1 MVLGGPIE
9 TMTETIQAPDLIT
22 SAQQKCWEHVEVATT
37 MTRTLEALRGLE
49 ATSLIP
55 ILSDNMPTLMIT
67 PDRANELIAVKAV
80 IRWITNALEQS
91 MIRHS
96 GEWERIPVNDEWTL
110 RLRCDNRI
118 IIDIMTRLPATKE
131 ATIEV

>member
-1 MVLGGPIE
+1 
-9 TMTETIQAPDLIT
+9 MTETLSAPDLIT
-22 SAQQKCWEHVEVATT
+22 SAQHKCWEHVEVATT
-37 MTRTLEALRGLE
+37 MTRTLEALRGLD

-55 ILSDNMPTLMIT
+55 ILSDSMPTLMIT
-67 PDRANELIAVKAV
+67 PDRANELLAVRAIARWIIQALNNAV
-80 IRWITNALEQS
+80 IS
-91 MIRHS
+91 HDS
-96 GEWERIPVNDEWTL
+96 EWDRIPVNDEWTL